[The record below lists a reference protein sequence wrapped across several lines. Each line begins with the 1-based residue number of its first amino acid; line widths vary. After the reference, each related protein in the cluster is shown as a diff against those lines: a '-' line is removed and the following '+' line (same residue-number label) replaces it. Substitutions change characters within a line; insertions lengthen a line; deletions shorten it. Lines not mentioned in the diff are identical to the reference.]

1 VTDSTEAEFREL
13 VAAQAELIERLT
25 ARVTELERQLGAD
38 SSNSSR
44 PPSSDPPWNKK
55 PAKQRSWRE
64 RSGRKP
70 CKQPGDPGVSRS
82 LSDNPDRFVPI
93 EPAHCCGCRGSL
105 TGAAA
110 TVSERRQVVDL
121 APVPA
126 PVITEYQL
134 LSKTCASCGVVSTAD
149 WTTADD
155 VNAQVVAPA
164 GSPVRIRPRAVVAMS
179 AMRAIPPSRRP
190 SKAGW
195 APNPRD
201 TWPRIDRE

>member
-1 VTDSTEAEFREL
+1 M
-13 VAAQAELIERLT
+13 
-25 ARVTELERQLGAD
+25 
-38 SSNSSR
+38 
-44 PPSSDPPWNKK
+44 
-55 PAKQRSWRE
+55 
-64 RSGRKP
+64 
-70 CKQPGDPGVSRS
+70 
-82 LSDNPDRFVPI
+82 
-93 EPAHCCGCRGSL
+93 
-105 TGAAA
+105 TGAPA

-121 APVPA
+121 PPVPA

-134 LSKTCASCGVVSTAD
+134 LCKTCVCCAAVTTAD
-149 WTTADD
+149 WTAADD